1 MAVVVT
7 SIVIARH
14 VSIDVFGL
22 YLFVMSCV
30 SLGSLILTGALDVA
44 LLRHVPRCVVADA
57 LSQSE
62 KLFRLL
68 RWATLKFG
76 RQSIV
81 LLLVLALVIVLAFGA
96 AQVRDWPLSEQFDP
110 LLIVV
115 SLVLVGVLSCIAI
128 VRGFL
133 QGLATRWA
141 TLPEQWLHP
150 MLVLGLVT
158 SSMLLSN
165 IPTVTQLV
173 GYSVLASLVA
183 LGVAALW
190 SQHRAQYLVSQLVP
204 HLVQHPDEPIVDSA
218 TQNLVR
224 NVDGEPSR
232 WSAGL
237 RAVFVLAAAQLVLA
251 QGDLLI
257 LGLLRGPIDVGFYGA
272 VVQLLLIFSFGLAAT
287 NAVFAPRFNQLLAKA
302 DLLAIARISRCL
314 LGLALGVT
322 SILILV
328 LWFAAPWLLGLFGE
342 AYVTTDTLLAMRIL
356 LVTQLALALA
366 VLMSYLLVMA
376 GRVKQAA
383 VITTMAAAV
392 NLVLNLALVSRL
404 GLVGAAAAT
413 AAALCLHS
421 LIAWWF
427 ARRLGLI

>member
-44 LLRHVPRCVVADA
+44 LLRRVPRCVVADA
-57 LSQSE
+57 LSQSGQ
-62 KLFRLL
+62 LFRLL

-110 LLIVV
+110 LLIVI

-150 MLVLGLVT
+150 MLLLGLVT

-190 SQHRAQYLVSQLVP
+190 SQHRAQYLVP
-204 HLVQHPDEPIVDSA
+204 HLVQHPDQPIVDSA

-224 NVDGEPSR
+224 SVDGEPSR

-251 QGDLLI
+251 QSDLLI

-302 DLLAIARISRCL
+302 DLPAIARISRCL
-314 LGLALGVT
+314 LSLALGIT

-328 LWFAAPWLLGLFGE
+328 LWFSAPWLLGLFGE

-356 LVTQLALALA
+356 LVTQLALAVA

-383 VITTMAAAV
+383 VIATMAAAV